1 MISEIF
7 SNIYMFS
14 AFEIICL
21 KEIKISLKKKKK
33 SRGNVGVILFVQ
45 GPPAIILS
53 LVPSVKGN
61 YYVN

>member
-21 KEIKISLKKKKK
+21 KEIKISLKKKK